1 MIPADEQRSPG
12 MGPDG
17 IALAAAEA
25 EPALIVRVAA
35 ANVAVPIRRIAAVTR
50 IPALH
55 PFEPGP
61 SEPGP
66 SEPAASRPA
75 VPDARQ
81 LLGWF
86 IYRGSTVLCADLAPE
101 FTQAP
106 HVYGAS
112 ARLLL
117 LDAGEAPFDAGAAP
131 FDATA
136 PFDGAALLAVAV
148 DAVGGIER
156 LPAPRRHDAACSK
169 GRFRC
174 VRDVVEANGELVHF
188 LNLPGLLDALKVVP

>member
-1 MIPADEQRSPG
+1 V
-12 MGPDG
+12 
-17 IALAAAEA
+17 L
-25 EPALIVRVAA
+25 LVRVAA
-35 ANVAVPIRRIAAVTR
+35 ANVAIPIRRIAAVTR

-66 SEPAASRPA
+66 FEPAATRPS
-75 VPDARQ
+75 VRDTRQ

-86 IYRGSTVLCADLAPE
+86 VYRGSAVLCADLAPE

-117 LDAGEAPFDAGAAP
+117 LDTGTAPPTDEAP
-131 FDATA
+131 
-136 PFDGAALLAVAV
+136 LAVAV

-156 LPAPRRHDAACSK
+156 LPAPRRHDAACSN

-188 LNLPGLLDALKVVP
+188 LNLPGLLGAMALKAVP